1 MYTVA
6 VTGITGKSGQY
17 FLKRLLKE
25 KAKLKD
31 YEFILLCRNDK
42 IASKNNKGYQLIE
55 KALKDNDLNVKTYDI
70 DLTNVEGLKTF
81 FKEQYIDMLLHIAGI
96 KLSKYV
102 VPAALRSGV
111 DNYILVH
118 TTGIY
123 SKYKAA
129 GEEYRQIES
138 RINKL
143 VEKYNKRDRKVA
155 MTILR
160 PTMIYGDLNDKNVA
174 TFIKMVDKLR
184 IFPIRSY
191 RICRCRLLCVNFRIF
206 SDTV

>member
-96 KLSKYV
+96 KLQKKYRKNRK
-102 VPAALRSGV
+102 L
-111 DNYILVH
+111 L
-118 TTGIY
+118 
-123 SKYKAA
+123 
-129 GEEYRQIES
+129 ES
-138 RINKL
+138 
-143 VEKYNKRDRKVA
+143 VFY
-155 MTILR
+155 
-160 PTMIYGDLNDKNVA
+160 
-174 TFIKMVDKLR
+174 
-184 IFPIRSY
+184 
-191 RICRCRLLCVNFRIF
+191 RLLAWRLDILKIF
-206 SDTV
+206 